1 MPAQEIKPISYGGI
15 TLTDATKS
23 SFFLRGHGLHD
34 NSPPEIVRVDR
45 IGVFP
50 SYVRTQPGPGK
61 TYVLSIFPT
70 SDSAA
75 VIDILR
81 PVFDPARQD
90 TPILIVEDEN
100 GVQKLCPTVPQGLY
114 YQGGGWWNAP
124 VWAPEPDWVSLAVNT
139 HTVTALADVSQNFTP
154 AIVNDGDGVAFP
166 HTIRVAPQAKKT
178 AWGGWQKMWELT
190 FAWRS
195 EFPATSPGSGS
206 WLLDVTDGGINTST
220 IVDVSAITTT
230 CTTTITSSQAMSR
243 GAPFSLTVGST
254 AGWDT
259 KGILLTTDTEEQFE
273 YEVIDATHIDVSAR
287 ALGGTAAVL
296 HTATFTIHQSRM
308 LKDGR
313 DIAVFI
319 NNVQVPPE
327 KVNLKGIDTAT
338 TKIWVEFSQGPGSQ
352 AVLEDVGDG
361 TGAETKFVIDRE
373 KPDWRV
379 GDYLVLDSS
388 AADEQWRIS
397 AIDGLNLT
405 VVRGVRNTSGSSL
418 GKFDV
423 LWKVD
428 IHFQVAYNST
438 VAVERPANPDPPLID
453 LALSTNLQW
462 EWTTAPIWSGSS
474 RSAGAWTR
482 SIYSGPAAI
491 ASRLAAK
498 IGLDVTGSS
507 IRFTDTRPTALK
519 PNFDCVGFQ
528 SACGIAASA
537 GAIEYDAVLPWNM
550 ALEVIGKDLAGID
563 HLIERRHGHESGDF
577 HGPVTYTD
585 RQETPA
591 DILSSVLLRCRNM
604 VVTGNAISDE
614 PTSDEPLGGPTEG
627 PSGSSEVDWQTFV
640 LDEPT
645 KIEDIVVRTRKHA
658 SGTTKTVALRIRATN
673 SGNPDPDDAA
683 AASLINPSGW
693 QGIAATSFSTTFGE
707 LSFFLTN
714 EVVLPAGT
722 YAIAYWYDGA
732 GTNEVYWAL
741 NHEPV
746 FSRGSK
752 WERVGGTVTQSL
764 EDDFWFGVLSADVD
778 NQAEVKG
785 ETGEVLTIDDIKV
798 VFDTARVPMVA
809 KQSNE
814 DAYYMDTSIKRAT
827 LNEMRIRF
835 LDRWADMDGFSV
847 NINTVT
853 RIAVVSR
860 YIDAIRSIL
869 TTQTDNWMTIP
880 SGSVTISAVPNLE
893 AEDEDLT
900 LLFRDLW
907 QA

>member
-15 TLTDATKS
+15 ALTDATKS

-70 SDSAA
+70 SDGAA
-75 VIDILR
+75 VIDLLR
-81 PVFDPARQD
+81 PIFDPARQD

-327 KVNLKGIDTAT
+327 KVNLVGMDTSS

-361 TGAETKFVIDRE
+361 TGSETNFVLDRE

-397 AIDGLNLT
+397 AINGLNLT

-519 PNFDCVGFQ
+519 PNFDCVDFRA
-528 SACGIAASA
+528 ACGIDDSA
-537 GAIEYDAVLPWNM
+537 GAIEYDASVPWNL
-550 ALEVIGKDLAGID
+550 ALEVIGRDLAGSD
-563 HLIERRHGHESGDF
+563 HLIERRHGHESGAF
-577 HGPVTYTD
+577 HGSPTVYTN
-585 RQETPA
+585 RAETPTS
-591 DILSSVLLRCRNM
+591 ILSAVLMRAHNL
-604 VVTGNAISDE
+604 VVAAVETND
-614 PTSDEPLGGPTEG
+614 T
-627 PSGSSEVDWQTFV
+627 
-640 LDEPT
+640 LDEPIAGPDDDTLGVDFQVFALDEATPLHDVILRT
-645 KIEDIVVRTRKHA
+645 KRTGASDKTVIVVIYELA
-658 SGTTKTVALRIRATN
+658 SGA
-673 SGNPDPDDAA
+673 PDPALA
-683 AASLINPSGW
+683 QILVNPSGW
-693 QGIAATSFSTTFGE
+693 SLAAAGLGTSYGE
-707 LSFFLTN
+707 LAFFHS
-714 EVVLPAGT
+714 EAIILPAGS
-722 YAIAYWYDGA
+722 YAISYRHTA
-732 GTNEVYWAL
+732 GSTGTIDWSQSG
-741 NHEPV
+741 EPIYA
-746 FSRGSK
+746 RGTH
-752 WERVGGTVTQSL
+752 WEMASAAIITQDPGT
-764 EDDFWFGVLSADVD
+764 DMWFAILSADVD

-785 ETGEVLTIDDIKV
+785 ETGEVLTVDDIKV

-847 NINTVT
+847 SIKT
-853 RIAVVSR
+853 VSR
-860 YIDAIRSIL
+860 VVTASRYTDAIRSIL
-869 TTQTDNWMTIP
+869 TTKTDNWMTIP